1 MVVVGQIIG
10 FEALELWI
18 LGFWD
23 FHWIFIGFPLFYSQ
37 ETKEEAGSREEGRG
51 GEGRGV
57 TGEGR
62 GERRE
67 GGQSNHTSV

>member
-18 LGFWD
+18 LGFWN
-23 FHWIFIGFPLFYSQ
+23 FHWIFIGFPLFCSQ

-51 GEGRGV
+51 GEERG
-57 TGEGR
+57 
-62 GERRE
+62 
-67 GGQSNHTSV
+67 GG